1 MNDFR
6 YALRTLGRS
15 PGFTLIAIVTL
26 ALGIGANTAIFSA
39 VNGVLL
45 RPLPFG
51 EPERLVR
58 VFTSTADEARSAHS
72 AGDFRDLQRQNQSLI
87 ALAGYRTLIVTVA
100 PRPGEPTQL
109 DAAFV
114 TVDYFD
120 VLAVQA
126 GAGRTFTRQADASSA
141 ERLVVLSHGAA
152 RDLYGTG
159 AAALGQQPRVDGDP
173 HTVVGVLP
181 PRAEWPERVRVWLLS
196 PREVPPSPMDRDS
209 PEDDREIRY
218 FDAIGRIRPG
228 ISLVQAE
235 QDLRRVAALLQQQR
249 PTDSGRDIRIVPL
262 REEIVGDVRPA
273 LLMMQ
278 AAVGLVLLIA
288 CANVASLVM
297 TRAAG
302 RQRELAIRAA
312 VGARRGQ
319 LVRQLLAESL
329 LLGVGGGL
337 AGLLLGA
344 WLARVLVRL
353 LPAGVPRVNE
363 IGFDAVVASVTLGT
377 GLLTAILFGIAPAFG
392 AAWADAAHALKR
404 GGERGSARPRARGVL
419 IVAQVALT
427 VVLLAGAGLLLNSL
441 VRLLQ
446 TDSGLR
452 PDHVT
457 LVSLMLPQSRYP
469 TGAAQSE
476 LYRRILE
483 ALTNRPEVRAAG
495 AGFPGPL
502 RGSSATG
509 SFLIEGRPDVP
520 EQRPF
525 ANLGA
530 VSGGYFAA
538 MGIPLV
544 AGRTFADSDEADAP
558 EVAIANA
565 ALARKYWPGEDAV
578 GKQLRFGD
586 GPGPPWRTIVGVV
599 GDVRQLGL
607 GEAAPPILYIPYRQF
622 PLPFTEIVIR
632 SEAPTSAVASLV
644 QTRLREIDPE
654 LPTGEFFTL
663 TDVLGR
669 SVAEPRFRAV
679 LMSVFA
685 ALALVLSAVGLF
697 GLVSYS
703 VTQRTREVGIRM
715 VLGANPHRVL
725 LEMMREG
732 IALTLVG
739 IGLGLAGAVASA
751 RVIGAF
757 LTGVAPTDQMTLTV
771 VVLVLLAV
779 AGIATYL
786 PSRRALRVEPTAAL
800 RAD

>member
-1 MNDFR
+1 
-6 YALRTLGRS
+6 
-15 PGFTLIAIVTL
+15 
-26 ALGIGANTAIFSA
+26 
-39 VNGVLL
+39 
-45 RPLPFG
+45 
-51 EPERLVR
+51 
-58 VFTSTADEARSAHS
+58 
-72 AGDFRDLQRQNQSLI
+72 
-87 ALAGYRTLIVTVA
+87 
-100 PRPGEPTQL
+100 
-109 DAAFV
+109 
-114 TVDYFD
+114 
-120 VLAVQA
+120 
-126 GAGRTFTRQADASSA
+126 
-141 ERLVVLSHGAA
+141 
-152 RDLYGTG
+152 
-159 AAALGQQPRVDGDP
+159 
-173 HTVVGVLP
+173 
-181 PRAEWPERVRVWLLS
+181 
-196 PREVPPSPMDRDS
+196 
-209 PEDDREIRY
+209 
-218 FDAIGRIRPG
+218 
-228 ISLVQAE
+228 
-235 QDLRRVAALLQQQR
+235 
-249 PTDSGRDIRIVPL
+249 
-262 REEIVGDVRPA
+262 
-273 LLMMQ
+273 
-278 AAVGLVLLIA
+278 
-288 CANVASLVM
+288 
-297 TRAAG
+297 
-302 RQRELAIRAA
+302 
-312 VGARRGQ
+312 
-319 LVRQLLAESL
+319 
-329 LLGVGGGL
+329 
-337 AGLLLGA
+337 
-344 WLARVLVRL
+344 
-353 LPAGVPRVNE
+353 
-363 IGFDAVVASVTLGT
+363 
-377 GLLTAILFGIAPAFG
+377 
-392 AAWADAAHALKR
+392 
-404 GGERGSARPRARGVL
+404 
-419 IVAQVALT
+419 
-427 VVLLAGAGLLLNSL
+427 
-441 VRLLQ
+441 
-446 TDSGLR
+446 
-452 PDHVT
+452 
-457 LVSLMLPQSRYP
+457 VSLMLPQSRYP
-469 TGAAQSE
+469 TGVAQSE

-483 ALTNRPEVRAAG
+483 ALANRPEIRAAG
-495 AGFPGPL
+495 VGFPGPL

-530 VSGGYFAA
+530 VSGDYFAA

-607 GEAAPPILYIPYRQF
+607 GEAAPPILYIPYQQF

-632 SEAPTSAVASLV
+632 SEAPTSAVVSLV

-685 ALALVLSAVGLF
+685 ALALVLSAVGVF

-715 VLGANPHRVL
+715 VLGANPYRVL

-751 RVIGAF
+751 RVIGTF
-757 LTGVAPTDQMTLTV
+757 LTGVAPTDRMTLTV
-771 VVLVLLAV
+771 VVLFLLAV